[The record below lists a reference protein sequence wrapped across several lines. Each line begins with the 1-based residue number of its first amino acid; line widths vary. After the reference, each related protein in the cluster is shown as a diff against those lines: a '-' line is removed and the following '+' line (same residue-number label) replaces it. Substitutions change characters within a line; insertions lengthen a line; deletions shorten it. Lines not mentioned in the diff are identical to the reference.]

1 MTNGIRVCVV
11 DKHPLFRDGVI
22 LALNSHS
29 NIEVVGYGS
38 TIEDA
43 VLLVLERAPDVV
55 VIDTGI
61 LARSMDAIE
70 TILQQNPAIGIL
82 LLADTAEE
90 QHVYAALRRG
100 VRGYILK
107 GTSSAELLQAVSALG
122 QGQSFI
128 SSILAANL
136 LMRSSGPAHYVEVKA
151 SSSNLPHLTPRERQI
166 LCILVQGRS
175 NKEIG
180 NTLDLSEKTIK
191 HHLTN
196 ILQKLRVR
204 NRVEAALIMS
214 NHLSQQQVSPVAA
227 RIVNTAEHQRVIFTD
242 FVQV

>member
-1 MTNGIRVCVV
+1 MKEGFRVCVV
-11 DKHPLFRDGVI
+11 ARQPLFRDGVV
-22 LALNSHS
+22 LALNSQID
-29 NIEVVGYGS
+29 IEVVGHGS

-43 VLLVLERAPDVV
+43 IRLSEERTPDIV
-55 VIDTGI
+55 VIDAG
-61 LARSMDAIE
+61 AFCPSMEAVE
-70 TILQQNPAIGIL
+70 TLLQQNTKLGIL

-90 QHVYAALRRG
+90 EHVYTALKRG

-107 GTSSAELLQAVSALG
+107 GASSAELLQAVAVLG

-128 SSILAANL
+128 SPSLAAKL
-136 LMRSSGPAHYVEVKA
+136 LIRSGPLQYVEVKA
-151 SSSNLPHLTPRERQI
+151 SSPNLPHLTPRERQI
-166 LCILVQGRS
+166 LSILVQGRS

-204 NRVEAALIMS
+204 NRVEAALMMS
-214 NHLSQQQVSPVAA
+214 KYVPQHQTLS
-227 RIVNTAEHQRVIFTD
+227 
-242 FVQV
+242 